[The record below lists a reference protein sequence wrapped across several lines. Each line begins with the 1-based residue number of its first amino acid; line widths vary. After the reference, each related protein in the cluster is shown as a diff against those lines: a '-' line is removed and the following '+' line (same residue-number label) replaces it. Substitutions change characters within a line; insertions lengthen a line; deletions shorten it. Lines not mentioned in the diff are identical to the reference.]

1 MFQLQKALRERIAC
15 PKDTSLMDPVLLRQK
30 NTTLEAAGLQW
41 LGFRLPGL
49 RIEIYFFYK
58 FVENGPYSIG
68 IHGHNHWEVTRV
80 VSGSA
85 EYEIQTDE
93 KGIRLAPGP
102 DRVLIIPPHM
112 VHRWEMNDGPLVL
125 NSWQIRMNAE
135 DEMGEVL
142 LSRLKQRAVESRF
155 LIDAPPGYI
164 HSEDLVWNISSEKL
178 PVGVLG
184 PMVSG
189 LARVVVGGLVGT
201 LRPWPQE
208 LVEHDNQSASSS
220 ENLANRLKEYLES
233 NLHHPITLVDL
244 ESHFH
249 YSSRHLNRI
258 FHQNFHASIGQYLRD
273 RRFELATRWLVT
285 TNRSIKDIALSLG
298 FGNISHFC
306 RYFRKRMDLSPTE
319 YREIG
324 SRRSESDTFV
334 NTTKGN

>member
-1 MFQLQKALRERIAC
+1 
-15 PKDTSLMDPVLLRQK
+15 MDPTLIRQK
-30 NTTLEAAGLQW
+30 NTALESAGLQW

-49 RIEIYFFYK
+49 RIEVYFFYK
-58 FVENGPYSIG
+58 FVENAPYSIG

-80 VSGSA
+80 ISGSA
-85 EYEIQTDE
+85 RYELEVDE
-93 KGIRLAPGP
+93 RRLETVPTEEQ
-102 DRVLIIPPHM
+102 VLMIPPHLP
-112 VHRWEMNDGPLVL
+112 HRWEMMDGPLVL
-125 NSWQIRMNAE
+125 NSWQIRMVAD
-135 DEMGEVL
+135 DEIGEAL
-142 LSRLKQRAVESRF
+142 LEKLKHRAVSNNF
-155 LIDAPPGYI
+155 LLDPPVGYV
-164 HSEDLVWNISSEKL
+164 HAEDLVWQVSSEKI
-178 PVGVLG
+178 PSGVIG

-201 LRPWPQE
+201 LKPWPQE
-208 LVEHDNQSASSS
+208 LSERENQFASSS
-220 ENLANRLKEYLES
+220 EILANRLKEYLES

-306 RYFRKRMDLSPTE
+306 RYFRKRKNLSPTE

-324 SRRSESDTFV
+324 HQRGETDTFV
-334 NTTKGN
+334 DTAKHP